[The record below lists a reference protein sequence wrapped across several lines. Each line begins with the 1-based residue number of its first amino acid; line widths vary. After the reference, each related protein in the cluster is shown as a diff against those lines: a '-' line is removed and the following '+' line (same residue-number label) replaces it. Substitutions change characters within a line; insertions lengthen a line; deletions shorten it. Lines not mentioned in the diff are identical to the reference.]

1 MGNMQFNVPFLDQ
14 FDPMVLGTTYVSGI
28 EGVPWAGRIES
39 NEGGF
44 SIERAIDES
53 GKLSIV
59 WPNREFGVSVL
70 TTASLRCQS
79 DAYWLPV
86 ELARG
91 TLHRV
96 RQRAFEWQRLGLKL
110 PDAFNVL
117 IDEAVAHFIDAIL
130 LLTSSPYLA
139 CQKAQQSIDAA
150 MSASRPLCRSFMTQA
165 IQFRIQQE
173 KQLST
178 LLGIR
183 VGSLPRWRAEAM
195 VAREACNTVEVSPSW
210 HHVEADSD
218 RIGYEVFDDQMQWAK
233 DQGLRIVGGPLISL
247 QPHAIQNW
255 MYMLGDF
262 DSLYQGACQFVQR
275 TVERYRGK
283 VSIWNVGAGLNSPN
297 ELGFSDEQILQ
308 LAVGIVQAA
317 RRADPRTP
325 VLVTM
330 DMPWAEYLGQKANAI
345 SPIHFSDALLR
356 ADLGLSGIGLE
367 MNLSYSPGGSLPRDL
382 IDISDLIDQWSVL
395 AVPLVAFV
403 TTPSSPESDP
413 NSFAKYR
420 MVTDWKLPSLSSV
433 EETAPQSQPLA
444 TYALETIQMLLAKQ
458 TVHGIFWNQ
467 PSDREKHVYANAGL
481 IDSNGNPRPLLDGL
495 SQLRLRY
502 GQ

>member
-1 MGNMQFNVPFLDQ
+1 MGIMQFNVPLLDK
-14 FDPMVLGTTYVSGI
+14 FDPMFMGTSYISGI
-28 EGVPWAGRIES
+28 EGVPWAGRIDETD
-39 NEGGF
+39 GGF

-59 WPNREFGVSVL
+59 WPNREYGVSVL
-70 TTASLRCQS
+70 TTASLRCQTEP
-79 DAYWLPV
+79 YWLPV

-96 RQRAFEWQRLGLKL
+96 RQRAFDWQRLGLKL
-110 PDAFNVL
+110 PEAFTVL
-117 IDEAVAHFIDAIL
+117 IEEAISKFIDAIL
-130 LLTSSPYLA
+130 LVPSSPYLA
-139 CQKAQQSIDAA
+139 CQKAQESIDAG
-150 MSASRPLCRSFMTQA
+150 MSASRPLCRSFMSQA

-183 VGSLPRWRAEAM
+183 LGCRPRWRSDAATT
-195 VAREACNTVEVSPSW
+195 REACNTVEVAPSW

-218 RIGYEVFDDQMQWAK
+218 RIGYEVFDDQIKWAK
-233 DQGLRIVGGPLISL
+233 EQGLRVVGGPLISL

-262 DSLYQGACQFVQR
+262 DSLYQGACQYVQR
-275 TVERYRGK
+275 TVERYRGQ
-283 VSIWNVGAGLNSPN
+283 VSVWNVGSGLNSPN
-297 ELGFSDEQILQ
+297 ELGLTDEQTLQ
-308 LAVGIVQAA
+308 LAVGVVQAA

-325 VLVTM
+325 VLITM
-330 DMPWAEYLGQKANAI
+330 DMPWAEYLGQRANAI

-367 MNLSYSPGGSLPRDL
+367 MNLNVSPGGSLPRDL
-382 IDISDLIDQWSVL
+382 IDVSDLIDQWSVL
-395 AVPLVAFV
+395 GVPLVAFV
-403 TTPSSPESDP
+403 TTPSSSENDPEAFS
-413 NSFAKYR
+413 KYR
-420 MVTDWKLPSLSSV
+420 IVSDWKLPTLNHSDQPS
-433 EETAPQSQPLA
+433 APLQPFA

-467 PSDREKHVYANAGL
+467 HSDRERHVYSNAGL

-495 SQLRLRY
+495 SQLRHRY